1 MARPDPS
8 ATTTQRGPA
17 GNSRAAS
24 LWRGARVGPVGG
36 CIIRVVIPAI
46 GPFRVRP
53 RAAHA
58 AGALLLA
65 VGIAACGSSVPTPPP
80 GVTSAATPSPGI
92 TSAATNSP
100 TAAANE
106 SIVPVPTSQLVVASG
121 PSPRLDTT
129 KAAALQ
135 AALDGIRNRA
145 RIPGAS
151 AAILFPDGSIWTGVS
166 GAAVISPAAPV
177 TADTLFSVGSISKT
191 FVAALA
197 GRLAMAGTIGLDDP
211 LSKYVPT
218 FPNAANITIR
228 ELLNHT
234 SGIKDLFEIPAIA
247 SAIVAQR
254 SATWTS
260 DRVLSMVGSL
270 RYFAP
275 GTGYHYSNTDFVL
288 LGLVI
293 EKATG
298 QTVAALVRSTFLT
311 PLGLSHTYLQTEE
324 EAQGSEAHG
333 YLAPASRPVDNSAGT
348 MLPFTA
354 EATAAGFSG
363 AYVSTASDLAVW
375 ANALYGGQI
384 LDQATLASMVDISPS
399 LAFKIK
405 PPFPYGLGFEE
416 TTVAGQLAWGHRGH
430 LDGFWSAMEYLP
442 AYHVTIVV
450 LTNANWA
457 TDPVSACSSLGKI
470 AIA

>member
-1 MARPDPS
+1 MLI
-8 ATTTQRGPA
+8 
-17 GNSRAAS
+17 AA
-24 LWRGARVGPVGG
+24 A
-36 CIIRVVIPAI
+36 
-46 GPFRVRP
+46 
-53 RAAHA
+53 
-58 AGALLLA
+58 
-65 VGIAACGSSVPTPPP
+65 IAACGSSGPTPPP
-80 GVTSAATPSPGI
+80 GGTSAPTPSPAI
-92 TSAATNSP
+92 TISATGTPNATPNQ
-100 TAAANE
+100 
-106 SIVPVPTSQLVVASG
+106 SIVPVPTSQLAVASG
-121 PSPRLDTT
+121 PSAHLDPT

-135 AALDGIRNRA
+135 KALDGIRSGGKY
-145 RIPGAS
+145 PGVS

-166 GAAVISPAAPV
+166 GAAVTSPATPV
-177 TADTLFSVGSISKT
+177 ATDTLFSVGSITKT

-197 GRLAMAGTIGLDDP
+197 GRLASAGTIGLDDA

-218 FPNAANITIR
+218 FPNAANITLR

-247 SAIVAQR
+247 NAIVSHR
-254 SATWTS
+254 TATWTS
-260 DRVLSMVGSL
+260 DQVLSMVGKL
-270 RYFAP
+270 KYFAP

-324 EAQGSEAHG
+324 GAQGPEAHG
-333 YLAPASRPVDNSAGT
+333 YLGPASKPRDNSAGT

-354 EATAAGFSG
+354 EATAAGFAG

-399 LAFKIK
+399 LAFPSK
-405 PPFPYGLGFEE
+405 PRYPYGFGFEE
-416 TTVAGQLAWGHRGH
+416 TTVAGQVAWGHRGH
-430 LDGFWSAMEYLP
+430 LDGFWSSMEYLP
-442 AYHVTIVV
+442 AYHISIVI
-450 LTNANWA
+450 LINAEWA
-457 TDPVSACSSLGKI
+457 DPNFAASSILGKI